1 MASSLLSEIK
11 IDLPSNNERR
21 LILFLLL
28 LFSLQLL
35 FLVLYQ
41 KRLQEDTKAKLLN
54 INCKSYCSGQKNFP
68 RP

>member
-1 MASSLLSEIK
+1 MAISLLSEIK

-21 LILFLLL
+21 LILFLFL

-41 KRLQEDTKAKLLN
+41 KRLQEDTKAKL
-54 INCKSYCSGQKNFP
+54 ISTNCTLTFIIDHESIS
-68 RP
+68 

>member
-11 IDLPSNNERR
+11 ISQPDNSERR

-41 KRLQEDTKAKLLN
+41 KRLQEDTKTKLLAS
-54 INCKSYCSGQKNFP
+54 NCRSYCLEQ
-68 RP
+68 RIR